1 MSRARK
7 IRGPAPKITANQM
20 AEVIRKPVIS
30 EKSTLISEHNQ
41 VTFQVA
47 VDANKAEIKQAVE
60 GLFGVSVVAVN
71 TLRQKGKIKRFRGIV
86 GKRNETK
93 KAIVTLA
100 DGDSIDV
107 AAGL

>member
-1 MSRARK
+1 MSRARV
-7 IRGPAPKITANQM
+7 IRGPAPAITPNQM
-20 AEVIRKPVIS
+20 AEVIRRPIIS

-47 VDANKAEIKQAVE
+47 VDANKAQIKQAVE
-60 GLFGVSVVAVN
+60 GLFGVSVLAVN

-86 GKRNETK
+86 GKRIETK

-107 AAGL
+107 TAGL

>member
-1 MSRARK
+1 MSRARR
-7 IRGPAPKITANQM
+7 IRGPAPRITPNQM
-20 AEVIRKPVIS
+20 AEIIRKPVIS

-47 VDANKAEIKQAVE
+47 VDSNKAEIKQAVE

>member
-1 MSRARK
+1 MSRART
-7 IRGPAPKITANQM
+7 IRGPAPRITPNQM
-20 AEVIRKPVIS
+20 AEIIREPVVS

-41 VTFQVA
+41 VTFRVA
-47 VDANKAEIKQAVE
+47 VDADKAQIKQAVE
-60 GLFGVSVVAVN
+60 GLFKVTVTKVN
-71 TLRQKGKIKRFRGIV
+71 TIRQQGKVKRFRGIM

-107 AAGL
+107 TAGL